1 MAGQFDI
8 SSFFLDSNDYKYSTE
23 SKETIIPSFEGNLG
37 FQQDWYE
44 PKKIILP
51 ISEDNLVENQYWY
64 EPEKIILP
72 ISEDNLVRDSDGN
85 VVGDAEWYELKD

>member
-51 ISEDNLVENQYWY
+51 ISEDNLV
-64 EPEKIILP
+64 
-72 ISEDNLVRDSDGN
+72 RDSDGN